1 MLQVSLYYTSLRVL
15 SLSLFNIFAVLKYM
29 YIHGY
34 QNQLIWNMI
43 EIDKY
48 NNESNVHTLYKLNIV
63 LNVSALKI
71 ISLGVYVIFFI
82 YIAFDGWICSK

>member
-63 LNVSALKI
+63 LN
-71 ISLGVYVIFFI
+71 IST
-82 YIAFDGWICSK
+82 

>member
-43 EIDKY
+43 ENDKY

-63 LNVSALKI
+63 LNISA
-71 ISLGVYVIFFI
+71 
-82 YIAFDGWICSK
+82 

>member
-1 MLQVSLYYTSLRVL
+1 
-15 SLSLFNIFAVLKYM
+15 M

-48 NNESNVHTLYKLNIV
+48 NNESNVHTLYKLNII
-63 LNVSALKI
+63 LNISA
-71 ISLGVYVIFFI
+71 
-82 YIAFDGWICSK
+82 

>member
-1 MLQVSLYYTSLRVL
+1 MLQVSLYYTSLRVP

-48 NNESNVHTLYKLNIV
+48 NNESIVHKLYKLNIV
-63 LNVSALKI
+63 LNISA
-71 ISLGVYVIFFI
+71 
-82 YIAFDGWICSK
+82 

>member
-1 MLQVSLYYTSLRVL
+1 MLQVSLYYTSLCVL

-63 LNVSALKI
+63 LNISA
-71 ISLGVYVIFFI
+71 
-82 YIAFDGWICSK
+82 

>member
-15 SLSLFNIFAVLKYM
+15 CLSLFNIFAVLKYM

-63 LNVSALKI
+63 LNISA
-71 ISLGVYVIFFI
+71 
-82 YIAFDGWICSK
+82 

>member
-15 SLSLFNIFAVLKYM
+15 SLSLSLFNIFTVLKYM

-63 LNVSALKI
+63 LNISA
-71 ISLGVYVIFFI
+71 
-82 YIAFDGWICSK
+82 

>member
-1 MLQVSLYYTSLRVL
+1 MLQVSLYYTSLRV
-15 SLSLFNIFAVLKYM
+15 LSLFNIFAVLKYM

-63 LNVSALKI
+63 LNISA
-71 ISLGVYVIFFI
+71 
-82 YIAFDGWICSK
+82 

>member
-1 MLQVSLYYTSLRVL
+1 MFLSYAAGFTILYKFAC

-63 LNVSALKI
+63 LNISAYKLYPW
-71 ISLGVYVIFFI
+71 VYM
-82 YIAFDGWICSK
+82 

>member
-15 SLSLFNIFAVLKYM
+15 SLYLFNIFAVLKYM

-63 LNVSALKI
+63 LNISA
-71 ISLGVYVIFFI
+71 
-82 YIAFDGWICSK
+82 

>member
-1 MLQVSLYYTSLRVL
+1 MFLSYAAGFIILYKFACSL
-15 SLSLFNIFAVLKYM
+15 SLSLFNIFTVLKYM

-63 LNVSALKI
+63 LNISA
-71 ISLGVYVIFFI
+71 
-82 YIAFDGWICSK
+82 

>member
-1 MLQVSLYYTSLRVL
+1 MLHVSLYYTSLRVL

-29 YIHGY
+29 FIHGY

-48 NNESNVHTLYKLNIV
+48 NNESNVLTLYKLNIV
-63 LNVSALKI
+63 LNISA
-71 ISLGVYVIFFI
+71 
-82 YIAFDGWICSK
+82 

>member
-63 LNVSALKI
+63 LNISAYKLYPW
-71 ISLGVYVIFFI
+71 VYM
-82 YIAFDGWICSK
+82 

>member
-1 MLQVSLYYTSLRVL
+1 MFLSYAAGFTILYKFVCSL
-15 SLSLFNIFAVLKYM
+15 SLSLFNIVAVLKYM

-63 LNVSALKI
+63 LNISA
-71 ISLGVYVIFFI
+71 
-82 YIAFDGWICSK
+82 

>member
-63 LNVSALKI
+63 LNISA
-71 ISLGVYVIFFI
+71 
-82 YIAFDGWICSK
+82 

>member
-1 MLQVSLYYTSLRVL
+1 MFLSYAAGFTLLYKFACSL
-15 SLSLFNIFAVLKYM
+15 SLSLFNIFTVLKYM

-63 LNVSALKI
+63 LNISA
-71 ISLGVYVIFFI
+71 
-82 YIAFDGWICSK
+82 